1 MKFSTEFN
9 NDQKV
14 ETLVRQ
20 AGTLPLQ
27 RTLASQAP
35 IMSHRDRLAEAARLL
50 EHLDQERISRGD
62 PGLGRIIEER
72 IVSREL
78 LDLEWQDFD
87 EEVERLTATARGFLT
102 PELIAGVIEPRL
114 SPLEGRS
121 L

>member
-9 NDQKV
+9 NEQKV
-14 ETLVRQ
+14 EMLVRQ
-20 AGTLPLQ
+20 AGALSSQ
-27 RTLASQAP
+27 RRLVSQAP
-35 IMSHRDRLAEAARLL
+35 VLSLRERLAEAARLL
-50 EHLDQERISRGD
+50 EHLDQERISHGD
-62 PGLGRIIEER
+62 PGLSRIIEER

-102 PELIAGVIEPRL
+102 PELIAGVIEPL
-114 SPLEGRS
+114 SKSEGRS